1 MSLLV
6 YNGCA
11 TSFSGRQPPQAA
23 DALDHRQWQAMS
35 KRSGAMANA
44 LCSQWPW
51 NDDGPHAVWDGGGG
65 LYGRTGAPAPGH
77 VMHPELT
84 VLGERLQRPV
94 RLPSEEYVV
103 PYAMRLTPSR
113 LDASVD
119 GGIASAQ
126 QQASWHAA
134 AQQASL
140 GLLKVA
146 IIGVSTTA
154 GSGADEPWDL
164 WKRPGAATSTKSY
177 VLRSWGRRLAD
188 ALSLIAPV
196 HVSISYK
203 NAVAASFYAFCTSAY
218 VPADATVV
226 LVEVTTNVWG
236 SDVGQLVDTIRQAAP
251 RAAVA
256 FVLWPSQAQY
266 TQHLG
271 SRHAKR
277 KKESDLEMMHRTAAQ
292 QGAAVVNLPAL
303 MSATRVSNKVLW
315 ANRGLDRIHPSPQGH
330 LLIGAV
336 TARFVWRH
344 VLGAMCNAGR
354 GGHGSDEGSEP
365 PRLPAGSVARSS
377 RSEICYTRA
386 NELPIAGVG
395 QCNFSLVDEGG
406 NKGVAKL
413 GLLSRQVGDTLDMRP
428 WPEPGCRFL
437 HMRLG
442 YLVSAWRETLAG
454 IHISCP
460 GCTWCAAFPS
470 YFPKLNPF
478 PSVQTWAPWN
488 HDETYFTP
496 PGMTVTAITQ
506 FLLLTGDSDSC
517 VVRITHE
524 KASGAFVCRRYKRCI
539 PHSQVQN
546 VSEIRIDSLTAA
558 SYQLDKNTSGG
569 ELLHYW
575 ASTLHG
581 PVPKMIA
588 RFNETCRNAPTGHAH
603 GVRRP

>member
-1 MSLLV
+1 MLRLAATKLSDTVNLSNLIPLLH
-6 YNGCA
+6 
-11 TSFSGRQPPQAA
+11 PLA
-23 DALDHRQWQAMS
+23 D
-35 KRSGAMANA
+35 KRSEAMANA

-77 VMHPELT
+77 VDPKLT

-146 IIGVSTTA
+146 ILGVSTTA

-236 SDVGQLVDTIRQAAP
+236 SDVGQLVYTIRQAAP

-271 SRHAKR
+271 ARHAKR
-277 KKESDLEMMHRTAAQ
+277 KEESDLEMMHRTAAQ

-303 MSATRVSNKVLW
+303 MSATRVSNEVLW
-315 ANRGLDRIHPSPQGH
+315 ANRGLDKIH
-330 LLIGAV
+330 
-336 TARFVWRH
+336 TRRH
-344 VLGAMCNAGR
+344 
-354 GGHGSDEGSEP
+354 
-365 PRLPAGSVARSS
+365 
-377 RSEICYTRA
+377 RA
-386 NELPIAGVG
+386 
-395 QCNFSLVDEGG
+395 
-406 NKGVAKL
+406 
-413 GLLSRQVGDTLDMRP
+413 
-428 WPEPGCRFL
+428 
-437 HMRLG
+437 
-442 YLVSAWRETLAG
+442 
-454 IHISCP
+454 
-460 GCTWCAAFPS
+460 
-470 YFPKLNPF
+470 
-478 PSVQTWAPWN
+478 
-488 HDETYFTP
+488 
-496 PGMTVTAITQ
+496 
-506 FLLLTGDSDSC
+506 
-517 VVRITHE
+517 
-524 KASGAFVCRRYKRCI
+524 
-539 PHSQVQN
+539 
-546 VSEIRIDSLTAA
+546 
-558 SYQLDKNTSGG
+558 
-569 ELLHYW
+569 
-575 ASTLHG
+575 
-581 PVPKMIA
+581 
-588 RFNETCRNAPTGHAH
+588 TC
-603 GVRRP
+603 